1 MKNYLSFG
9 GGVNSVAMMLLL
21 LDEGI
26 EFEAVYVDHEC
37 DWPETHEYIKMLREK
52 YPITII
58 RPEYKKRGVIFNNLY
73 EYCLAAKI
81 IPLRQIRWCTAEF
94 KVNPLHRYFQKP
106 CFVMLGIDA
115 GESHRAKLSSDQG
128 MENRFPLI
136 EREITRAG
144 CIEIIKAHNLPVPMK
159 SGCWFCP
166 FQRIGELKKLRHL
179 HPELFCKAVKLEK
192 TSLDYALS
200 KGRSIANS
208 TLIKP
213 KTLTQWIDE
222 RDSFLFEEL
231 SYPPCQCG
239 L

>member
-1 MKNYLSFG
+1 MRNYLSFG

-21 LDEGI
+21 LDEGV

-37 DWPETHEYIKMLREK
+37 DWPETNEYIRMLQEK

-58 RPEYKKRGVIFNNLY
+58 QPEYKKRGITFNNLY
-73 EYCLAAKI
+73 DYCLAAKI
-81 IPLRQIRWCTAEF
+81 IPLRQIRWCTAKF
-94 KVNPLHRYFQKP
+94 KVNPLHRYFKKP

-115 GESHRAKLSSDQG
+115 GEAHRAKLSSDKG

-136 EREITRAG
+136 ERDINRQD
-144 CIEIIKAHNLPVPMK
+144 CIEIIKSHGLPIPMK

-166 FQRIGELKKLRHL
+166 FQRIGELKKLRHI
-179 HPELFCKAVKLEK
+179 HPELFCKAVELEK
-192 TSLDYALS
+192 ISLDYALR

-213 KTLTQWIDE
+213 KTLTEWINE
-222 RDSFLFEEL
+222 RDTYLFDDMA
-231 SYPPCQCG
+231 YPPCQCG